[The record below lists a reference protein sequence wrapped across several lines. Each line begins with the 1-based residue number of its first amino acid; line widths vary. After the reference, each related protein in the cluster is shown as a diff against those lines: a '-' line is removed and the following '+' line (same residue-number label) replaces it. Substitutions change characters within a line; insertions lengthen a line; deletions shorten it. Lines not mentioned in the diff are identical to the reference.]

1 MRKVRKSLGLSLTLA
16 TALVLS
22 GCQSGGLA
30 SSPLSSSS
38 AAADSRLS
46 SKTEQYEAKFF
57 GSSGMGACV
66 TGAITGGLLG
76 AITGQIKG
84 KDTETTVKGA
94 AIGAATGCVAAMGAN
109 YYLEKQRVG
118 NANKEA
124 QINSAI
130 SDVKTLNA
138 GIASD
143 IKNARAV
150 IKEDK
155 ATLANLNKQLKNKT
169 IELSAARSQ
178 LAKVD
183 ANLKQLSNI
192 RSSMQKQYDEFV
204 SVSKQHKD
212 NGASKSKT
220 ASLDKEIAQ
229 VKKQISEMDNLI
241 ADMNAQRTAIK
252 VG

>member
-1 MRKVRKSLGLSLTLA
+1 MRNVRKSLGLSLTLA
-16 TALVLS
+16 AAIVLS
-22 GCQSGGLA
+22 GCQSVGLG
-30 SSPLSSSS
+30 SSSS
-38 AAADSRLS
+38 ADSRLN

-57 GSSGMGACV
+57 GSSGLGACAA
-66 TGAITGGLLG
+66 GALGGGILG
-76 AITGQIKG
+76 AITAQIKG
-84 KDTETTVKGA
+84 GDSEETAKRA
-94 AIGAATGCVAAMGAN
+94 AIGAAGGCAIAMGAN
-109 YYLEKQRVG
+109 YYLEKQRVA

-130 SDVKTLNA
+130 NDVRTLNA

-143 IKNARAV
+143 IKTAKTV
-150 IKEDK
+150 INEDK
-155 ATLANLNKQLKNKT
+155 AKLTNLNKQLKSKS

-183 ANLKQLSNI
+183 ANLKQLKNI
-192 RSSMQKQYDEFV
+192 RTSMQKQYNEFV
-204 SVSKQHKD
+204 NVSKQHKAD
-212 NGASKSKT
+212 GVSSSKA

-241 ADMNAQRTAIK
+241 AGLNSQRTAIK